1 MTNNDFYWYWFT
13 NIAGIGVKTQKKLL
27 EHFGHPST
35 IYNAPESEIKGILTT
50 GQCKEVIASKN
61 QKKIEASIRKLE
73 KREIYFFHRES
84 QEYPERLAQLY
95 EPPNLL
101 YYIGR
106 LPNFSKP
113 ILAIVGARRAT
124 IYGRKMAREFAKRL
138 AECGIQIVS
147 GMAAGVDA
155 AGHKGALDA
164 NGYTLGV
171 LGGGIDTIYPVENFN
186 LYQQVYQMGGVLS
199 EYNMGISPQKGLF
212 PMRNRIISGLSDG
225 IFVTEAGARSGS
237 LITAD
242 QGLEQGKDIF
252 ALPGRITDCMSRGCN
267 DLISQGAV
275 LVRSPEDIMDII
287 IKEGKTGNKKKNM
300 DVNREKFFKEQ
311 KFFCENKKELNSYRS
326 VYRKEFSSFFSQEIA
341 SCERKSLRRGA
352 HCPVDNGFAPTE
364 TECRLRSSQRGNCIC
379 SLLARGTKVVRS
391 TLLFNHHSSHSAEEE
406 WMFLTVRST

>member
-124 IYGRKMAREFAKRL
+124 IYGRKMAREFEFISTGVSDGRSSF
-138 AECGIQIVS
+138 GIQYGYFSSKRIVS
-147 GMAAGVDA
+147 YEKSDYQRAFRWDFC
-155 AGHKGALDA
+155 H
-164 NGYTLGV
+164 
-171 LGGGIDTIYPVENFN
+171 GGG
-186 LYQQVYQMGGVLS
+186 G
-199 EYNMGISPQKGLF
+199 
-212 PMRNRIISGLSDG
+212 
-225 IFVTEAGARSGS
+225 
-237 LITAD
+237 
-242 QGLEQGKDIF
+242 
-252 ALPGRITDCMSRGCN
+252 
-267 DLISQGAV
+267 
-275 LVRSPEDIMDII
+275 
-287 IKEGKTGNKKKNM
+287 
-300 DVNREKFFKEQ
+300 EKWFINY
-311 KFFCENKKELNSYRS
+311 C
-326 VYRKEFSSFFSQEIA
+326 
-341 SCERKSLRRGA
+341 
-352 HCPVDNGFAPTE
+352 
-364 TECRLRSSQRGNCIC
+364 
-379 SLLARGTKVVRS
+379 
-391 TLLFNHHSSHSAEEE
+391 
-406 WMFLTVRST
+406 

>member
-1 MTNNDFYWYWFT
+1 
-13 NIAGIGVKTQKKLL
+13 
-27 EHFGHPST
+27 
-35 IYNAPESEIKGILTT
+35 
-50 GQCKEVIASKN
+50 
-61 QKKIEASIRKLE
+61 
-73 KREIYFFHRES
+73 
-84 QEYPERLAQLY
+84 
-95 EPPNLL
+95 
-101 YYIGR
+101 
-106 LPNFSKP
+106 
-113 ILAIVGARRAT
+113 
-124 IYGRKMAREFAKRL
+124 MAREFAKRL

-225 IFVTEAGARSGS
+225 IFVTEAEAR
-237 LITAD
+237 
-242 QGLEQGKDIF
+242 
-252 ALPGRITDCMSRGCN
+252 RITDCMSRGCN

-311 KFFCENKKELNSYRS
+311 KFFCENKKEEK
-326 VYRKEFSSFFSQEIA
+326 VY
-341 SCERKSLRRGA
+341 
-352 HCPVDNGFAPTE
+352 
-364 TECRLRSSQRGNCIC
+364 
-379 SLLARGTKVVRS
+379 SLLDEIHPMTFENLLENSGFSAFELQHILMKFELKNIIYQIEQNVYLRKV
-391 TLLFNHHSSHSAEEE
+391 
-406 WMFLTVRST
+406 

>member
-1 MTNNDFYWYWFT
+1 
-13 NIAGIGVKTQKKLL
+13 
-27 EHFGHPST
+27 
-35 IYNAPESEIKGILTT
+35 
-50 GQCKEVIASKN
+50 
-61 QKKIEASIRKLE
+61 
-73 KREIYFFHRES
+73 
-84 QEYPERLAQLY
+84 
-95 EPPNLL
+95 
-101 YYIGR
+101 
-106 LPNFSKP
+106 
-113 ILAIVGARRAT
+113 
-124 IYGRKMAREFAKRL
+124 MAREFAKRL

-155 AGHKGALDA
+155 VGHKGALDA

-311 KFFCENKKELNSYRS
+311 KFFCENKKEEK
-326 VYRKEFSSFFSQEIA
+326 VY
-341 SCERKSLRRGA
+341 
-352 HCPVDNGFAPTE
+352 
-364 TECRLRSSQRGNCIC
+364 
-379 SLLARGTKVVRS
+379 SLLDEIHPMTFENLLENSGFSAFELQHILMKFELKNIIYQIEQNVYLRKV
-391 TLLFNHHSSHSAEEE
+391 
-406 WMFLTVRST
+406 